1 MFIEQVLFHT
11 YKSPLEYVWKPEYI
25 LWGKIAD
32 IQNGCVCLGIF
43 KIDHG

>member
-1 MFIEQVLFHT
+1 MFGNQN
-11 YKSPLEYVWKPEYI
+11 I
-25 LWGKIAD
+25 LWEKIAD